1 MKAIGLV
8 ILREKKTQLNE
19 VKRSIL
25 ACFLSKESS
34 ILGPMPLI
42 SEQGCLLHR
51 VEM

>member
-1 MKAIGLV
+1 MKEIGLV
-8 ILREKKTQLNE
+8 ILKERKIHLSE